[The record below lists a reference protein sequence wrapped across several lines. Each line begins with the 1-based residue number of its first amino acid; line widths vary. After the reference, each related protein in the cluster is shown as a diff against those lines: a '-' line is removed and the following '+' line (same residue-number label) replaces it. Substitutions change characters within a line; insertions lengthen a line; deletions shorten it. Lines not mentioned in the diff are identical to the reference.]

1 MPGCIL
7 GILTLFIFFFISILV
22 SILRVAFGVKQS
34 LNRMKNGQAGP
45 RQRNAKQ
52 QTRQDDP
59 FEFNDKRPEK
69 NPRNHQGRF
78 FEKDEGEYVDFEEI
92 K

>member
-34 LNRMKNGQAGP
+34 LNRMKNGPAPGSAMPSNRPGRTTPSDLTTNAP
-45 RQRNAKQ
+45 RRTHATTKAASSKK
-52 QTRQDDP
+52 TKASTWTS
-59 FEFNDKRPEK
+59 KR
-69 NPRNHQGRF
+69 
-78 FEKDEGEYVDFEEI
+78 
-92 K
+92 